1 MDFKRTEAKITIAKL
16 IELAYSKDKGMT
28 VKLMAQKGG
37 AKLTVDQDG
46 NATLSGSAGILTFSG
61 TPVLEKIGAKI
72 KRVSVSFE
80 HKEGMKVNYT
90 ATFDLEYIK
99 LSVLGDFDLEALIT
113 SCSGLL
119 CQAARAL
126 KGRNQAYDMELQRI
140 MGY

>member
-1 MDFKRTEAKITIAKL
+1 MDFKRTEAKMTIAKL

-61 TPVLEKIGAKI
+61 TPVLEKTGVKI

-80 HKEGMKVNYT
+80 YKEEMKVGYT

-119 CQAARAL
+119 CEAARAL

>member
-61 TPVLEKIGAKI
+61 TPVLEKIGTKI
-72 KRVSVSFE
+72 KRVSVSFD
-80 HKEGMKVNYT
+80 HKDGMKVDYT

-99 LSVLGDFDLEALIT
+99 LSILDDFDLEELIT

-119 CQAARAL
+119 CQTARAL
-126 KGRNQAYDMELQRI
+126 KGRSQAYDMELQRI